1 MDSGRCSCAPET
13 DLSEP
18 PLLYRCAAIPWQ
30 ALGSIRAYMTQAALA
45 SAEKGEGEEGTG
57 GWDCA
62 YRFLAEVDA
71 GVEVAD
77 ADKAL
82 EPIMR
87 PEHTR
92 ALDNVSASKIMPGT
106 WCSLGQADEWATW
119 CCHCTEYSILKSFP
133 KAITPTEACSY

>member
-1 MDSGRCSCAPET
+1 
-13 DLSEP
+13 
-18 PLLYRCAAIPWQ
+18 
-30 ALGSIRAYMTQAALA
+30 MTQAALA

-87 PEHTR
+87 PEHT
-92 ALDNVSASKIMPGT
+92 
-106 WCSLGQADEWATW
+106 
-119 CCHCTEYSILKSFP
+119 
-133 KAITPTEACSY
+133 